1 MSQRPAIRKR
11 ASSPDLAGLPTWLVR
26 AERLL
31 VEAVRSVRL
40 LGSVVPR
47 NAAQERAR
55 LVEAFESGGSANPRW
70 TYARSDHAALR
81 KALSRAAQRLDADH
95 HPVGHLYAER
105 ARELEIEAALASEA
119 GTGVLGA
126 LARARF
132 RSENPGKAGEA
143 TILARKWI
151 NEGRDEAAADAA
163 SAELVETDA
172 PVPGSLLTR
181 MREEVGRLM
190 LPFAVVVQPTL
201 AALAATGERHIL
213 VAAGRMCTREDV
225 ERTVMHEIEA
235 HAIPRTRASQ
245 ARLAIF
251 QIGTARGIDD
261 QEGFALVLEE
271 RLGFLK
277 PKRKRELAA
286 RHLAVEA
293 MDGGARFHEN
303 VEALIKEHGVG
314 TREAVMIAERAY
326 RGGDGTSPGLG
337 RERIYLEAFLRVG
350 EHLAKIPTDEGILT
364 SGQISVAA
372 IPIIA
377 PFVRRAR
384 STEPPPPPPPGT
396 SPCTARCTS
405 RPGSSSRRPRPR
417 PRRMRYRS
425 RSSRR
430 PTCRR
435 ECRSARRTRSA
446 ARRSSR
452 RSRRATSRPPSCR
465 RRAGSDRR

>member
-11 ASSPDLAGLPTWLVR
+11 AQQDLSGLPPWLVR

-31 VEAVRSVRL
+31 IEAVRTIRL

-55 LVEAFESGGSANPRW
+55 LIQAFEAGAIATPRW
-70 TYARSDHAALR
+70 SYARSDHSALR
-81 KALSRAAQRLDADH
+81 KALARAAQRLEADA
-95 HPVGHLYAER
+95 HPVGQLYADR

-132 RSENPGKAGEA
+132 RSANPSKAGEA

-151 NEGRDEAAADAA
+151 NEGREAMEAQ
-163 SAELVETDA
+163 SGEVILSDA

-181 MREEVGRLM
+181 MREEVSRLG
-190 LPFAVVVQPTL
+190 LPFAVVVQPSL

-213 VAAGRMCTREDV
+213 VASGRACTRDDV

-235 HAIPRTRASQ
+235 HAIPRTRAAQ

-251 QIGTARGIDD
+251 SIGTARGIDD
-261 QEGFALVLEE
+261 QEGLALVLEE
-271 RLGFLK
+271 RHGYLG

-293 MDGGARFHEN
+293 MDGGARLYEN
-303 VEALIKEHGVG
+303 VNALVKEHGLSV
-314 TREAVMIAERAY
+314 REAVLVAERAY
-326 RGGDGTSPGLG
+326 RGGDGTTPGLG

-350 EHLAKIPTDEGILT
+350 EHLAKRATDEGILT
-364 SGQISVAA
+364 SGQISIDA
-372 IPIIA
+372 IPVIA

-384 STEPPPPPPPGT
+384 ATEPPTG
-396 SPCTARCTS
+396 AH
-405 RPGSSSRRPRPR
+405 
-417 PRRMRYRS
+417 
-425 RSSRR
+425 
-430 PTCRR
+430 
-435 ECRSARRTRSA
+435 A
-446 ARRSSR
+446 
-452 RSRRATSRPPSCR
+452 
-465 RRAGSDRR
+465 